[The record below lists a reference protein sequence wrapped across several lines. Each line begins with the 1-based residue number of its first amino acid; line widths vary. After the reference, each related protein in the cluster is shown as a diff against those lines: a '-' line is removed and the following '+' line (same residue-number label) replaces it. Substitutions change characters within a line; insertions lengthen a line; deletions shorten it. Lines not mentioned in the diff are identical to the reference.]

1 MGVNS
6 LNRLDIENYKKE
18 NPFIG
23 LADVIYQHLKKD
35 IMQGVLL
42 PGDKI
47 VESKLALELN
57 VSRTPVNIAIGRALK
72 DGWLERK
79 IKRYVTVR
87 KITPQECFYLYEAR
101 KFIEGQAAYLAAK
114 RITKAEL
121 IELKEILL
129 NFKKAK
135 DAPSND
141 APINDAL
148 FCKNDEAFH
157 DLIVRASHN
166 EYIQAMYNDLKPD
179 LQRYRY
185 HYKPLIIERNRN
197 ENVYMYHY
205 SIYLALRSRLAV
217 VAKDEIES
225 DISSMHG
232 MIFAGNILERFKI
245 E

>member
-1 MGVNS
+1 MNS

-72 DGWLERK
+72 DGWLERR

-114 RITKAEL
+114 RITKPEL
-121 IELKEILL
+121 IELKNILL
-129 NFKKAK
+129 NFKKTK
-135 DAPSND
+135 DAPIDN
-141 APINDAL
+141 AL

-166 EYIQAMYNDLKPD
+166 DYIQAMYDDIKPD

-225 DISSMHG
+225 DISSMHA
-232 MIFAGNILERFKI
+232 MIFAGNILDRYKMD
-245 E
+245 